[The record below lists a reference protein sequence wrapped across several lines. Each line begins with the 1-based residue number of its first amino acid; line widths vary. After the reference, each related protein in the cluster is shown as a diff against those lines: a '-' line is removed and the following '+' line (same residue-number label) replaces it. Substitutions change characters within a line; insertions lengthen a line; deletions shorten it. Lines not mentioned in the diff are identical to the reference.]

1 MKIAIFSPFC
11 SRITKNF
18 FFLDSFGR
26 CFLASGNK
34 NGGRKPVLPGR
45 RPCREQGFLY
55 VGCSTGCGPQRAGG
69 SAASRCFRLRNRCF
83 ERCRAGVRFRGRG
96 SERHAPGFG
105 PEHDAEFRFP
115 IRPTSPA
122 RSPCGGAGARCA
134 GRHAAPRR
142 RCPFRRACSRACRS
156 PDCLRPSNMRG
167 LRCG

>member
-11 SRITKNF
+11 SRITKK
-18 FFLDSFGR
+18 FLFSDSFGR
-26 CFLASGNK
+26 VFSFREQERRSETCFTRPPTLPGAGFSLCWLFHGLRSAK
-34 NGGRKPVLPGR
+34 GGRFGGKPLFPAAE
-45 RPCREQGFLY
+45 PLLREVPRWGA
-55 VGCSTGCGPQRAGG
+55 V
-69 SAASRCFRLRNRCF
+69 SRSRLR
-83 ERCRAGVRFRGRG
+83 
-96 SERHAPGFG
+96 SHAPGFG